1 MGRGSLDLKQNLKN
15 CTPRGIERNNSSLSD
30 RLTNKKQARP
40 TIQLAWSWGP
50 GGSKQGTRDIMGMRA
65 IVTLNKLPHIPS
77 KAHGQERPKSA
88 LAIHIHLVELE
99 AMNIEEMWECPTERK
114 CYEICR
120 ETGTCNILAGNKMI
134 CKTWKTFINQLD
146 LTDIYR
152 TQYSTAEC
160 LFFSSVHRRQTMGI
174 FTKFNTYIWPKK
186 KKKTHHFSKSRNRRK
201 HPQPAKWNIQNTK
214 YHISYFVMKYWNF
227 LSLATRQRCLV
238 SVHAVLLCDWRFQ
251 QKQ

>member
-50 GGSKQGTRDIMGMRA
+50 GGSKQGTREIMGMRA

-134 CKTWKTFINQLD
+134 CKTWKTLSIN
-146 LTDIYR
+146 LTW
-152 TQYSTAEC
+152 
-160 LFFSSVHRRQTMGI
+160 LI
-174 FTKFNTYIWPKK
+174 FTEHNTQLQNACSFQACIEDKPWGFLQNSTPIFDQKK
-186 KKKTHHFSKSRNRRK
+186 KKKTPLFKK
-201 HPQPAKWNIQNTK
+201 
-214 YHISYFVMKYWNF
+214 
-227 LSLATRQRCLV
+227 
-238 SVHAVLLCDWRFQ
+238 
-251 QKQ
+251 